1 MKFERG
7 WWEGERGPFWYVLLI
22 LLGLGKL
29 LSFLFPEGLTF
40 SEIGFVTVG
49 LGTIILIAYL
59 LNKLFNKK
67 L

>member
-1 MKFERG
+1 MKLES
-7 WWEGERGPFWYVLLI
+7 WEGEPFWYVMLI
-22 LLGLGKL
+22 LLGLRKL
-29 LSFLFPEGLTF
+29 LSFLFPEGLKF
-40 SEIGFVTVG
+40 SEICFVTVG